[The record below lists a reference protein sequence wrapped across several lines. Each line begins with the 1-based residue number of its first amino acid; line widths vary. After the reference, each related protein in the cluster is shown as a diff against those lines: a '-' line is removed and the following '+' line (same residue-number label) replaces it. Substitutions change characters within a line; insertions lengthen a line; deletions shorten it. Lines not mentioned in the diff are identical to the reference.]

1 VEKPCKE
8 PLRGGLTVRRC
19 WRRNK
24 IILFCASWVV
34 RGDPEEEF
42 GIAIVLLRAIS
53 RSRNDRKEF
62 CVVGGVGV
70 VSWCVQRC
78 SLVSVRVRSE
88 RVCRRR
94 VELQYFA
101 AGLRVRDPRP
111 LAHRCLSG
119 FDVGLPRSV

>member
-1 VEKPCKE
+1 VEKPWKE

-42 GIAIVLLRAIS
+42 GVVIVFLRAVS
-53 RSRNDRKEF
+53 RSRNDRNEF

-70 VSWCVQRC
+70 VSWRVKRC

-88 RVCRRR
+88 RSLSEACGTSV
-94 VELQYFA
+94 FA
-101 AGLRVRDPRP
+101 AGLRVREPRP
-111 LAHRCLSG
+111 LAHRCLLG